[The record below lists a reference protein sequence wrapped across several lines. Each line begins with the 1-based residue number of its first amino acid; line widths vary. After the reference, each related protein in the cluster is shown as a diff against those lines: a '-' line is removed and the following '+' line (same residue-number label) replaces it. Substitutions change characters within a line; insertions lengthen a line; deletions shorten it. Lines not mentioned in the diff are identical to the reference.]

1 MATSNVKMPATFCV
15 ALNAA
20 ITMLTNLIGRIYYNT
35 NGCAELLLKMDKIF
49 SNWFRL
55 CQTKFLT

>member
-15 ALNAA
+15 ALNAT

-35 NGCAELLLKMDKIF
+35 NGCAKLLLKMNKIF
-49 SNWFRL
+49 
-55 CQTKFLT
+55 QTGLDFARRNF